1 MQDLKELYGEVI
13 TEHGKKPRNFRV
25 MESANRRAE
34 GHNPLCGDHL
44 LLYLSVGDETI
55 NDISFQGDG
64 CRIFKAASSMMTHR
78 LKGRTR
84 GEARALAEE
93 FHRMIVGELDAEG
106 EPNQLGHLKA
116 FSGVSNFP
124 VRVKC
129 ASLPWRTLEAAL
141 AGEESATTENLGP
154 ALTAEQAA
162 RVAD

>member
-13 TEHGKKPRNFRV
+13 TEHGKKPRNYRV
-25 MESANRRAE
+25 IEGASRRAE

-44 LLYLSVGDETI
+44 LLYLDLDEGRI
-55 NDISFQGDG
+55 KDISFQGDG
-64 CRIFKAASSMMTHR
+64 CRIFKAAASMMTHR
-78 LKGRTR
+78 LKGRGR
-84 GEARALAEE
+84 DEARSLADE
-93 FHRMIVGELDAEG
+93 FHRMIVGELDVEE

-141 AGEESATTENLGP
+141 GGEESVTTENIGP
-154 ALTAEQAA
+154 EVPAGID
-162 RVAD
+162 VV

>member
-44 LLYLSVGDETI
+44 LLYLDVRDERI
-55 NDISFQGDG
+55 DDISFQGDG

-78 LKGRTR
+78 LKGKSRD
-84 GEARALAEE
+84 EARALAGE
-93 FHRMIVGELDAEG
+93 FHRMIVGELNVEG

-141 AGEESATTENLGP
+141 EGEETATTENLGP
-154 ALTAEQAA
+154 ALTAAEAA
-162 RVAD
+162 RAAE

>member
-13 TEHGKKPRNFRV
+13 TEHGKKPRNYRAI
-25 MESANRRAE
+25 EGANRRAE

-44 LLYLSVGDETI
+44 ILYADIEDGVI
-55 NDISFQGDG
+55 RDISFQGDG

-84 GEARALAEE
+84 DEARALAEE
-93 FHRMIVGELDAEG
+93 FHRMIVGELNAEA

-116 FSGVSNFP
+116 FSGISNFP

-141 AGEESATTENLGP
+141 AGEDAATTENLGP
-154 ALTAEQAA
+154 ALTADE
-162 RVAD
+162 VAQMSE

>member
-1 MQDLKELYGEVI
+1 VQDLKELYGEVI

-44 LLYLSVGDETI
+44 LLYLDLADDQI

-78 LKGRTR
+78 LKGKSRD
-84 GEARALAEE
+84 EARALAGE
-93 FHRMIVGELDAEG
+93 FHRMIVGELDVEG

-116 FSGVSNFP
+116 FSGVCNFP

-141 AGEESATTENLGP
+141 EGEDTATTENLGP
-154 ALTAEQAA
+154 ALTAAE
-162 RVAD
+162 VGE